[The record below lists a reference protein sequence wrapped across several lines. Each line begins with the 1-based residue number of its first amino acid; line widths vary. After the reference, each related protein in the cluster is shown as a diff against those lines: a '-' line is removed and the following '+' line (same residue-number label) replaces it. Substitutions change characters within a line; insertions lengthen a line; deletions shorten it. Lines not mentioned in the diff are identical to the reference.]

1 MSELTL
7 TSNHCVS
14 CTVIHGLYPQPAN
27 FQVKVVLGI
36 VSGERELDIH
46 AFRIVDVTPIF
57 SINLCSL
64 APSLEAGGPSLQSNH

>member
-14 CTVIHGLYPQPAN
+14 CTVIHELCPQPAN
-27 FQVKVVLGI
+27 FQVKLALGI
-36 VSGERELDIH
+36 VSGEGELDFH
-46 AFRIVDVTPIF
+46 GFSIVDVTPIF
-57 SINLCSL
+57 SINVCSP